1 MNWFANFSSALKSQ
15 NGQPS
20 QPSQTGSAPNQN
32 QSGQPNQTSQT
43 HVFDSKGQPI
53 ENQPQQPQN
62 QNPNQSNQN
71 PNQSDQNQT
80 KSIED
85 LLFSEPESQPQKQNQ
100 NQTPDPNAPAE
111 IAPGLTPETLINN
124 LKAVNLAQTLPSE
137 TLQAALSGDTTAFSQ
152 IINQVAQLSAAVAIQ
167 QSTGI
172 AKSLID
178 KSKSEWESSL
188 PSKLNDNQ
196 FSSIT
201 AKSEYSNP
209 FVRPMVE
216 NIISQMRKR
225 DPSITPQQVES
236 ALPRLLQHA
245 LNTASS
251 NLNQNQPNQSN
262 QNQPNQSN
270 QNLFRT
276 APEAINYDDLF

>member
-15 NGQPS
+15 PAATGAAQSTQP
-20 QPSQTGSAPNQN
+20 A
-32 QSGQPNQTSQT
+32 QPNQPAQAGQT
-43 HVFDSKGQPI
+43 HVFDSKGQPV
-53 ENQPQQPQN
+53 ENQPPQPQN

-71 PNQSDQNQT
+71 PNQSNQNQDSDQT

-85 LLFSEPESQPQKQNQ
+85 LLFSEPESQPQNQNQ

-178 KSKSEWESSL
+178 KSKSDWESSL

-201 AKSEYSNP
+201 SKAEYSNP

-251 NLNQNQPNQSN
+251 NLNQNQPNQP
-262 QNQPNQSN
+262 NQPSQPN